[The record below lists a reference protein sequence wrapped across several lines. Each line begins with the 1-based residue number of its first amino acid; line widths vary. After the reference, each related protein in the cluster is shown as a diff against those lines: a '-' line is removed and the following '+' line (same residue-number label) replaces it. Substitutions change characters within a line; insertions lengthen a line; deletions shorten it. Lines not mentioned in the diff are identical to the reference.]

1 MNHHFHIQ
9 DDILLSYEGRDE
21 SVIVPEGIRTIG
33 EGAFKVCVSLKQ
45 VSLPSTLCHI
55 MAGAFKG
62 CRKLRKIQIPQGVT
76 KIGDYAFHRCHCLR
90 EILLPDSVER
100 LGDCA
105 FLYCDSLVKISMP
118 GVCRFGR
125 QAFVNDVL
133 LEELVISSNL
143 CGEDLCDV
151 FTSCGRISRIR
162 FSDGKCFSFPNV
174 VEVVAG
180 EMEVPSLVRAIA
192 VDVLRMMELDG
203 RRLVRFLTN
212 LRHVEI
218 PEGIESIKKSCFFDK
233 QGILSVRLPA
243 SLRVIES
250 QAFRNCIGLESVI
263 FQRDDVQI
271 LEDAF
276 QNCTALGEIT
286 VRDGT
291 TYTFQGISGLAGQ
304 RIPPLVQTIYRQ
316 VMDNFCISG
325 TILPPGL
332 TAVKANTFRHC
343 HLLRE
348 LTFGPCVR
356 EIGEMAFYRC
366 DSLEICECP
375 QAEVIEDFCFCGCGK
390 LLSFDCSSVR
400 QIGSYGFQDCD
411 SLRSVDLNNGA
422 VLMPH
427 AFKDCGRLKQARLL
441 GDDTTLILREYAF
454 SGCTSLRTVIWK
466 EKTWQLEL
474 YSDIFSD
481 SLPQMARQIFAS
493 TLSCFLVE
501 KETILT
507 GYRGQ
512 GRILRIPAGIRQIAP
527 EVFRDILMLEEVE
540 IPETVTDIGAR
551 AFHQTAWLENQR
563 QKSPLVTVNHI
574 LLDGSQCKGDVTV
587 PAHIRQICG
596 WAFAGGMD
604 IRRIRFL
611 SESLKVG
618 EYAFRNCIGLEEMAL
633 ADGTVIR
640 FGGIADRQRELPPVA
655 KQTVTERLNCFKT
668 DTDNALVE
676 CTGNI
681 ARLMVAE
688 GITAIK
694 DHVFQDGNL
703 LTMVRLPSTVTSIG
717 AWGFAGCKW
726 LTKVEH
732 GIHVERI
739 GDMAFAGC
747 GRLES
752 VELSEKLHVI
762 GRRAFENCT
771 SLKEIYIP
779 EGVEEIPERAFF
791 RCHSLKQVVLPSTL
805 KRIGREAFAF
815 CKNLRQPSVRNGVV
829 VDERAFVGI
838 R

>member
-9 DDILLSYEGRDE
+9 NDILLSYEGRDE

-33 EGAFKVCVSLKQ
+33 EGAFKACVSLKQ
-45 VSLPSTLCHI
+45 VSLPSALCHI

-76 KIGDYAFHRCHCLR
+76 EIGDYAFHRCHCLR

-105 FLYCDSLVKISMP
+105 FLYCDSLVKSTMP
-118 GVCRFGR
+118 GVCRLGR

-332 TAVKANTFRHC
+332 TAVKAK
-343 HLLRE
+343 HL
-348 LTFGPCVR
+348 P
-356 EIGEMAFYRC
+356 
-366 DSLEICECP
+366 S
-375 QAEVIEDFCFCGCGK
+375 
-390 LLSFDCSSVR
+390 LSFAA
-400 QIGSYGFQDCD
+400 GAY
-411 SLRSVDLNNGA
+411 LRPLCKRN
-422 VLMPH
+422 
-427 AFKDCGRLKQARLL
+427 R
-441 GDDTTLILREYAF
+441 
-454 SGCTSLRTVIWK
+454 
-466 EKTWQLEL
+466 
-474 YSDIFSD
+474 
-481 SLPQMARQIFAS
+481 
-493 TLSCFLVE
+493 
-501 KETILT
+501 
-507 GYRGQ
+507 
-512 GRILRIPAGIRQIAP
+512 
-527 EVFRDILMLEEVE
+527 RD
-540 IPETVTDIGAR
+540 G
-551 AFHQTAWLENQR
+551 
-563 QKSPLVTVNHI
+563 
-574 LLDGSQCKGDVTV
+574 
-587 PAHIRQICG
+587 
-596 WAFAGGMD
+596 
-604 IRRIRFL
+604 FL
-611 SESLKVG
+611 SL
-618 EYAFRNCIGLEEMAL
+618 
-633 ADGTVIR
+633 
-640 FGGIADRQRELPPVA
+640 
-655 KQTVTERLNCFKT
+655 
-668 DTDNALVE
+668 
-676 CTGNI
+676 
-681 ARLMVAE
+681 
-688 GITAIK
+688 
-694 DHVFQDGNL
+694 
-703 LTMVRLPSTVTSIG
+703 
-717 AWGFAGCKW
+717 
-726 LTKVEH
+726 
-732 GIHVERI
+732 
-739 GDMAFAGC
+739 
-747 GRLES
+747 
-752 VELSEKLHVI
+752 
-762 GRRAFENCT
+762 
-771 SLKEIYIP
+771 
-779 EGVEEIPERAFF
+779 
-791 RCHSLKQVVLPSTL
+791 
-805 KRIGREAFAF
+805 
-815 CKNLRQPSVRNGVV
+815 
-829 VDERAFVGI
+829 
-838 R
+838 